1 MDIRGRSNMLITSG
15 SYRVKEQNCY
25 VITPDDEL

>member
-1 MDIRGRSNMLITSG
+1 MDIRGRSNVLITSG
-15 SYRVKEQNCY
+15 VIGLKSRIVK